1 MYLHAVHPIGRL
13 VPTQDPLAVNYN
25 DDKLK
30 LNSNNTNANDNAGIG
45 ASSVS
50 PLRVPGLG
58 GVGIFYPPSYHSSD
72 GEKLFFEGGVLL
84 LVDAFRL
91 QCKADKHLHHV
102 RICAEVG

>member
-1 MYLHAVHPIGRL
+1 MYLHAVQPIGRL

-50 PLRVPGLG
+50 PLRVLG

-72 GEKLFFEGGVLL
+72 REELFFKGEVLL
-84 LVDAFRL
+84 LVDAFRF
-91 QCKADKHLHHV
+91 
-102 RICAEVG
+102 